1 VAISSAEAGVGGE
14 YPPATVNGGHF
25 GVVSGELGAR
35 LLRRAWQVY
44 PAPKPDRWWEQ
55 SALIY
60 LFGGERAE
68 CRKDIRAFDCARHLA
83 GELGSHVTTLN
94 STVLNAP
101 PWAFEQGAD
110 LILHTFGDDVLYTAV
125 GGKATMLAQ
134 VLAFLRE
141 HEGGDLGAFLR
152 RFCSPEP
159 GRFCN
164 VAQKGPATPTGRQG
178 QRVRIAK

>member
-1 VAISSAEAGVGGE
+1 MHSPCGEAKRCARTLSWYKLPLMASALLSPSTRFAFWMDEAGVGGE

-83 GELGSHVTTLN
+83 GELGRWSR
-94 STVLNAP
+94 SA
-101 PWAFEQGAD
+101 
-110 LILHTFGDDVLYTAV
+110 ILL
-125 GGKATMLAQ
+125 
-134 VLAFLRE
+134 
-141 HEGGDLGAFLR
+141 
-152 RFCSPEP
+152 S
-159 GRFCN
+159 GRF
-164 VAQKGPATPTGRQG
+164 
-178 QRVRIAK
+178 